1 MDFRR
6 IVYKETAI
14 AAIGEAICVF
24 LMLAIF
30 AMLGNF
36 DKTVLLGGI
45 IGGVLAV
52 ANFFF
57 MAIGTSLAADKAE
70 KQDIKGGHAVIK
82 SSYALRMLLLAA
94 LLFVCAKSGLCNA
107 VSLVTPL
114 LFVRPVLFLAEFF
127 RRKGVKSP

>member
-1 MDFRR
+1 MDSRK

-14 AAIGEAICVF
+14 AAAGEAICVS
-24 LMLAIF
+24 LMLVIF

-45 IGGVLAV
+45 IGGVLAA

-70 KQDIKGGHAVIK
+70 KQDVKGGQAVIK
-82 SSYALRMLLLAA
+82 FSYALRTLGLFLLMFA
-94 LLFVCAKSGLCNA
+94 CARSGLCNVIA
-107 VSLVTPL
+107 LVVPL
-114 LFVRPVLFLAEFF
+114 VFLRPVLSTAEFF
-127 RRKGVKSP
+127 RKEGKNTT